1 MKQFTLFGILF
12 LSVLT
17 LSSCAPLPGI
27 YTPTPPAESTPTPAA
42 SKFPSLV
49 WLPLFHSSES
59 HENKV
64 LTVRDRQGAFEPSP
78 VEIGLFWDYSAVSG
92 RIAFASHFW
101 QAGSDGKTS
110 VSDLWVYDYDSGKS
124 EMWWSD
130 HVVRAAFSPVV
141 DPNTSKQYLAV
152 VLEDDSLALFTGP
165 NEFRILSSEFSHY
178 FSWSPDGHQLAYMK
192 EGGLF
197 IVSINDGQTKQLTK
211 AVHNN
216 INGMGSSGD
225 KPLWIPE
232 YQSMTYTKSPFE
244 IVRLDDSEAFTPRT
258 TDGQLPEGEHADT
271 MLWSAE
277 KRMLVVETEDMNF
290 TRVSIYELS
299 ADLKTIVTSDFF
311 ETEVTSPV
319 AAWWV
324 PGESILLRNGEV
336 WSIAQ
341 KAIILTI
348 Q

>member
-1 MKQFTLFGILF
+1 MMKQSTAFSILIP
-12 LSVLT
+12 LLLT
-17 LSSCAPLPGI
+17 LSSCLPALEVF
-27 YTPTPPAESTPTPAA
+27 TPTPLDPTPTPAA

-49 WLPLFHSSES
+49 WLPLFHSSVD
-59 HENKV
+59 HDDKV
-64 LTVRDRQGAFEPSP
+64 LTIRDGQGAFEPSP
-78 VEIGLFWDYSAVSG
+78 LDIGLLWDYTPLTG
-92 RIAFASHFW
+92 RIAFGSHFW
-101 QAGSDGKTS
+101 QAGTDRKTS

-124 EMWWSD
+124 EMWWGD

-141 DPNTSKQYLAV
+141 DPNTSKQFLAV
-152 VLEDDSLALFTGP
+152 GLEDGTLALFTGP
-165 NEFRILSSEFSHY
+165 NEFRILSSEFSKS
-178 FSWSPDGHQLAYMK
+178 FSWSPDGGQLAYMK

-211 AVHNN
+211 AIHNN
-216 INGMGSSGD
+216 INGMGWYGD

-232 YQSMTYTKSPFE
+232 YQSMVYTKSPFE

-277 KRMLVVETEDMNF
+277 KRMLVVETQDMNF
-290 TRVSIYELS
+290 TRVAIYELS
-299 ADLKTIVTSDFF
+299 PDLKTIVTSDSF

-336 WSIAQ
+336 WSIAER
-341 KAIILTI
+341 AIIFTI
-348 Q
+348 H

>member
-1 MKQFTLFGILF
+1 MKQSTAFGILT
-12 LSVLT
+12 LLLLT
-17 LSSCAPLPGI
+17 LFSCVPALEVS
-27 YTPTPPAESTPTPAA
+27 TPTPPVNTTSTPGS

-49 WLPLFHSSES
+49 WLPLFHSSVD
-59 HENKV
+59 HDGKV
-64 LTVRDRQGAFEPSP
+64 LTIRDGQGAFEPSP
-78 VEIGLFWDYSAVSG
+78 LDIGLLWGYTPLTG
-92 RIAFASHFW
+92 RIAFGSHFW
-101 QAGSDGKTS
+101 QAGTNGKTS

-124 EMWWSD
+124 EMWWGD
-130 HVVRAAFSPVV
+130 HVVRAAFSPVI
-141 DPNTSKQYLAV
+141 DPNTLKQYLAV
-152 VLEDDSLALFTGP
+152 GLEDGTLALFTGP
-165 NEFRILSSEFSHY
+165 NEFRILSSEFSKS
-178 FSWSPDGHQLAYMK
+178 FSWSPDGSQLAYMK
-192 EGGLF
+192 EGGVF

-216 INGMGSSGD
+216 INGMGGWD
-225 KPLWIPE
+225 DRPLWIPE
-232 YQSMTYTKSPFE
+232 YQSMIYTKSPFE

-271 MLWSAE
+271 MLWSSE

-290 TRVSIYELS
+290 TRISIYELS
-299 ADLKTIVTSDFF
+299 ADLKTIVTSHSF
-311 ETEVTSPV
+311 EAEVASPI

-341 KAIILTI
+341 KAIIFTI